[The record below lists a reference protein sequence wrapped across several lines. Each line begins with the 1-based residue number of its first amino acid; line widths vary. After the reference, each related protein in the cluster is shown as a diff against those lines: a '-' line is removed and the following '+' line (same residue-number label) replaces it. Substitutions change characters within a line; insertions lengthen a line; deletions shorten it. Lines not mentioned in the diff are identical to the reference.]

1 MRQVIHVDKPTVQDV
16 FHRFYPRYL
25 EHYSPSSQQ
34 SKVAHC
40 IINCKTGAY
49 GTNVSIC
56 EDCGQLEV
64 HYNSCR
70 NRCCP
75 MCQALPKEKW
85 IDKRREDVLD
95 APYFHVVFT
104 VPQELNP
111 IIYSNQQLLYDALY
125 HSVSA
130 TINEL
135 TADNK
140 HLGAKVGYICVLH
153 TWGSEMNYHPHIHV
167 ILLGGGLSAKNEWR
181 DKGEE
186 FFLPVKVLSKVF
198 RGKYMNEL
206 KSLYK
211 HNKLVFHGSSEKY
224 RNSYNFKEL
233 LNTCYEKDWVP
244 HCKKT
249 FNGAQSVINYLGKYT
264 HRIAISNHRII
275 RMDEDTVT
283 YYVKD
288 YCEQG
293 KWKELTISGIEFVR
307 RFLMHVPPKRFVRIR
322 HYGLLCTRSKN
333 KNLTLCRN
341 LLGCKKYISIL
352 KDMESP
358 QIIETLY
365 GIKISVCKCCG
376 GHLGKPHLHIP
387 LRI

>member
-1 MRQVIHVDKPTVQDV
+1 MERPTVQDI
-16 FHRFYPRYL
+16 FLRFYPKYL
-25 EHYSPSSQQ
+25 DKYTPSPQQ
-34 SKVAHC
+34 SKVANC

-49 GTNVSIC
+49 GANVSVC
-56 EDCGQLEV
+56 EDCGHLQI

-85 IDKRREDVLD
+85 MDKRREDVLD

-104 VPQELNP
+104 VPQELNSL
-111 IIYSNQQLLYDALY
+111 IYSNQQLLYDAMY
-125 HSVSA
+125 HCVSA
-130 TINEL
+130 TIEKL
-135 TADNK
+135 TSDTK

-167 ILLGGGLSAKNEWR
+167 ILLGGGLTAKNQWR

-186 FFLPVKVLSKVF
+186 FFLPVRVMSKLF
-198 RGKYMNEL
+198 RGKYLDILKTLWNE
-206 KSLYK
+206 
-211 HNKLVFHGSSEKY
+211 NKIQFHGSSEKY
-224 RNSYNFKEL
+224 RNRYTFKEL
-233 LNTCYEKDWVP
+233 LNICYRKDWVP

-275 RMDEDTVT
+275 RMDKDTVT

-288 YCEQG
+288 YREEG
-293 KWKELTISGIEFVR
+293 RWKEYTVSGIEFIR

-322 HYGLLCTRSKN
+322 HYGLLCTRTKTRHM
-333 KNLTLCRN
+333 TLCRN
-341 LLGCKKYISIL
+341 LLGCKQYLSKL
-352 KDMESP
+352 KNLETP
-358 QIIETLY
+358 QILETLY
-365 GIKISVCKCCG
+365 GIKVTVCKCCG
-376 GHLGKPHLHIP
+376 GHLGKPQQRIP
-387 LRI
+387 LRC

>member
-1 MRQVIHVDKPTVQDV
+1 MKHPTVQDI
-16 FHRFYPRYL
+16 FLRFYPEYL
-25 EHYSPSSQQ
+25 DKYTPSPQQ
-34 SKVAHC
+34 SKAANC

-49 GTNVSIC
+49 GANVSMC
-56 EDCGQLEV
+56 EDCGHLQI

-75 MCQALPKEKW
+75 MCQALPKEMW
-85 IDKRREDVLD
+85 IDKCREDVLD

-104 VPQELNP
+104 VPQELNSL
-111 IIYSNQQLLYDALY
+111 IYSNQQLLYDAMY

-135 TADNK
+135 TEDTK

-167 ILLGGGLSAKNEWR
+167 ILLGGGLTSNNQWR

-186 FFLPVKVLSKVF
+186 FFLPVKVLSKLF
-198 RGKYMNEL
+198 RGKYLDEL
-206 KSLYK
+206 KNLWEEK
-211 HNKLVFHGSSEKY
+211 KLQFHGSSEKY
-224 RNSYNFKEL
+224 RNHYVFKEL
-233 LNTCYEKDWVP
+233 LDLCYDKDWVP

-288 YCEQG
+288 YREEG
-293 KWKELTISGIEFVR
+293 NWKEFTISGVEFIR

-322 HYGLLCTRSKN
+322 HYGLLCTRTKTRH
-333 KNLTLCRN
+333 LTLCRN
-341 LLGCKKYISIL
+341 LLGCKQYLSRL
-352 KDMESP
+352 KDLDTP
-358 QIIETLY
+358 QMLETLY
-365 GIKISVCKCCG
+365 GIKVTVCKCCG
-376 GHLGKPHLHIP
+376 GHLGKPQQRIP

>member
-1 MRQVIHVDKPTVQDV
+1 MDKLTVQDI

-75 MCQALPKEKW
+75 MSQALPKEKW

-125 HSVSA
+125 HSASA

-135 TADNK
+135 TADSK
-140 HLGAKVGYICVLH
+140 HLGARVRYICVLH

-167 ILLGGGLSAKNEWR
+167 ILLGGGLSVKNEWR

-186 FFLPVKVLSKVF
+186 FFLPVKILSKVF

-211 HNKLVFHGSSEKY
+211 DNKLEFHGSSEKY

-233 LNTCYEKDWVP
+233 LNTCYKKDWIP

-288 YCEQG
+288 YREHG
-293 KWKELTISGIEFVR
+293 KWKELTISGVEFVR
-307 RFLMHVPPKRFVRIR
+307 RFFMHVPPKCFVRIR

-333 KNLTLCRN
+333 KHLTLCRN

-352 KDMESP
+352 KDMEAP

-365 GIKISVCKCCG
+365 GIKLSVCRCCG
-376 GHLGKPHLHIP
+376 GHLGKPHLHMP

>member
-198 RGKYMNEL
+198 RGKYMDEL

-211 HNKLVFHGSSEKY
+211 DNKLVFHGSSEKY
-224 RNSYNFKEL
+224 RNSYNFKEF

-288 YCEQG
+288 YREQG